1 MISAP
6 PSPKLGA
13 SQRWSNT
20 MSALSI
26 VVLCERLCKGVPVRI
41 PAMSAVELAD
51 FLDVL
56 AFVKA
61 AKNG

>member
-1 MISAP
+1 
-6 PSPKLGA
+6 
-13 SQRWSNT
+13 

-26 VVLCERLCKGVPVRI
+26 VVLCERLCKVVPARI
-41 PAMSAVELAD
+41 PAMSAAELAGAAAELAD